1 MQPTEISLRT
11 DGGGSRSPRSVRER
25 SREESEPMIRQL
37 LDRVGVDRTKL
48 NPTIF
53 DRLVLLDQRSPFMED
68 EARCMAL
75 AEQVFA
81 FAEEEE
87 MAWRDQEK
95 HLVLKGTLLSDIGKT
110 GPKDA
115 RPDQAELVV
124 KIFTIENVTDPARRT
139 MEALFR
145 EEYVREY
152 PMDDVEERMQAFQDL
167 GLSLTMTIRQF
178 YNKHAEWTAEIINH
192 DGIGSEV
199 IAIASL
205 HHVLEGVN
213 PEGFLREDGSL
224 SHAGGNARFDRPEKL
239 VILLDKYDA
248 ARQRSEKTH
257 AEAIQYLR
265 DYIGKSERFGDDE
278 EFQKLITLLDH
289 SLKSLVP

>member
-1 MQPTEISLRT
+1 M
-11 DGGGSRSPRSVRER
+11 
-25 SREESEPMIRQL
+25 
-37 LDRVGVDRTKL
+37 DRTKL

-224 SHAGGNARFDRPEKL
+224 SHAGGNARFDRPEACHPAGQ
-239 VILLDKYDA
+239 V
-248 ARQRSEKTH
+248 
-257 AEAIQYLR
+257 
-265 DYIGKSERFGDDE
+265 
-278 EFQKLITLLDH
+278 
-289 SLKSLVP
+289 